1 MENEEKK
8 EVKNHQ
14 SSSSMHP
21 ISVFLCLSILICCPK
36 AFNLPF
42 PKVGG
47 ALPHQKRG
55 FTQIIS
61 LAQYAGPKLT
71 GSHPKM
77 REVAQSAGSHLRSAA
92 TIPVKTRA

>member
-42 PKVGG
+42 PVG
-47 ALPHQKRG
+47 
-55 FTQIIS
+55 
-61 LAQYAGPKLT
+61 
-71 GSHPKM
+71 
-77 REVAQSAGSHLRSAA
+77 
-92 TIPVKTRA
+92 IPFSFVLLLNVVLLS